1 MDVSSQKIDYVKL
14 DSKNCENGM
23 FSYNPFGDPK
33 DSIYYFWD
41 SDSKYLFTITLKTK
55 DILNSRIKLNN
66 PRFVHLSESSD
77 EIKERV
83 VFVQEE
89 KSDNEKT
96 KLYLGVKD
104 VYIDVSDQY
113 NK

>member
-1 MDVSSQKIDYVKL
+1 
-14 DSKNCENGM
+14 
-23 FSYNPFGDPK
+23 
-33 DSIYYFWD
+33 
-41 SDSKYLFTITLKTK
+41 
-55 DILNSRIKLNN
+55 
-66 PRFVHLSESSD
+66 VHLSESSD